1 MVGLGTVLKSKSSP
15 YHRWL
20 ILSNPA
26 QTGGDVLL
34 VSLTTFDDECE
45 DDECVLTPADYDE
58 LDHKTAVAFSFKR
71 VGPAK
76 ALNAAVKAG
85 EFRVLDAM
93 PKETLARILA
103 AAADSDYLAVTHKAL
118 LGSV

>member
-1 MVGLGTVLKSKSSP
+1 MVGLGTVLKSKSAP

-20 ILSNPA
+20 ILSDPA
-26 QTGGDVLL
+26 RTGGNVLL

-45 DDECVLTPADYDE
+45 DDECVLERKDYKE
-58 LDHKTAVAFSFKR
+58 LDHETAVAFSFKR

-76 ALNAAVKAG
+76 ALNAAVKTG

-93 PKETLARILA
+93 PQETLKRILKA
-103 AAADSDYLAVTHKAL
+103 AANSNYLGAIHRTL
-118 LGSV
+118 LG

>member
-1 MVGLGTVLKSKSSP
+1 MVGLGTVLKSKSAP

-20 ILSNPA
+20 ILSDPA
-26 QTGGDVLL
+26 RTRGDVLL

-45 DDECVLTPADYDE
+45 DEECLLKPKDYKE
-58 LDHKTAVAFSFKR
+58 LARETAVAFSFKR

-93 PKETLARILA
+93 PEETLQRILKVA
-103 AAADSDYLAVTHKAL
+103 AKSNYLGVTHRAL
-118 LGSV
+118 LG